1 MESGIK
7 PLLSNLEIADWIEPK
22 PITGQEG
29 ENMKTNLLDT
39 TAQASKPDR
48 PKESELI
55 LEELGA
61 LEIEPLPED
70 LGNDETEIEIL
81 ESDNLGILRQS
92 KIGLMCFIG
101 YSQTF

>member
-1 MESGIK
+1 MEINQSG
-7 PLLSNLEIADWIEPK
+7 
-22 PITGQEG
+22 
-29 ENMKTNLLDT
+29 
-39 TAQASKPDR
+39 TALQASKPDC
-48 PKESELI
+48 PKESESTPK
-55 LEELGA
+55 ELGA
-61 LEIEPLPED
+61 IEIEPLPED